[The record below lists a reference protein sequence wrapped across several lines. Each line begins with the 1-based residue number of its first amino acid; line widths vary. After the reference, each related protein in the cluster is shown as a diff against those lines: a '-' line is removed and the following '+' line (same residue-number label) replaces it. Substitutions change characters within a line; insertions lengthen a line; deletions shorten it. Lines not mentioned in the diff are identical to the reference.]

1 MQAALS
7 VNEEEPPNKE
17 LNVNGESMIMEVDTG
32 AAVTVVSENALQV
45 QIQKTNKVLKSATGQ
60 VLELVGQAKV
70 KAVLRGKIEDLT
82 IFVAKGNFHL
92 H

>member
-1 MQAALS
+1 MID
-7 VNEEEPPNKE
+7 V
-17 LNVNGESMIMEVDTG
+17 NVNGDIDYYGNTG

-70 KAVLRGKIEDLT
+70 PG
-82 IFVAKGNFHL
+82 
-92 H
+92 